1 MSNRTCS
8 RRFGRRAVALAVVSA
23 FAALPAAAQAATTPV
38 DLQTAKPFV
47 ALGGAAVT
55 NAGQPST
62 LYGDLGV
69 SPGTS
74 LAMGSS
80 VVNGATHNNDAVA
93 AQAQLDLTGAY
104 NTAAGETPFTD
115 LTGQDLGSVGIL
127 PAGNYKY
134 SSAAQLTGT
143 LTLDGGGDPNAQFVF
158 QIGSQLTTAS
168 ASRVQ
173 LINGAS
179 ACNVYWQ
186 MGTSAVLGSTT
197 DFNGN
202 LMALASISLD
212 DAATVT
218 GRVLARNGSVSLI
231 HNTLDARPC
240 NPVTSTPPGTTPGSG
255 TAPVSGT
262 PGSGGTTL
270 RPFRRPTAQTARGTA
285 IIRRTSPRPTGRNSC
300 TAGFTAQ
307 VRGHRIKRVTFS
319 LDGKRIS
326 SRRKSPFKVSVKAR
340 PGRHKIGARVTFTD
354 ATRAK
359 SMTLRYRACSAAVL
373 QPRHGP
379 ARFTG

>member
-8 RRFGRRAVALAVVSA
+8 RRLGRTAVVLAVVSA
-23 FAALPAAAQAATTPV
+23 FAAIPAAAQAATTPV
-38 DLQTAKPFV
+38 DLGTAKPFV
-47 ALGGAAVT
+47 ALGGQAVT
-55 NAGQPST
+55 NSGQPST

-69 SPGTS
+69 SPGTNLS
-74 LAMGSS
+74 MGSS
-80 VVNGATHNNDAVA
+80 VINGVTHNNDSVA

-115 LTGQDLGSVGIL
+115 LSNQDLGNVGIL
-127 PAGNYKY
+127 PAGNYRY
-134 SSAAQLTGT
+134 TSDAQLTGT

-202 LMALASISLD
+202 LMALASVSLD

-218 GRVLARNGSVSLI
+218 GRVLARNGSVTLI

-240 NPVTSTPPGTTPGSG
+240 NTVTSTPPGTTPG
-255 TAPVSGT
+255 AGT
-262 PGSGGTTL
+262 PGSGGSTPATTTL
-270 RPFRRPTAQTARGTA
+270 RPFVRPTAQTSRGTA

-300 TAGFTAQ
+300 TDGFTAQ
-307 VRGHRIKRVTFS
+307 VRGRRIKRVTFS

-340 PGRHKIGARVTFTD
+340 PGSHRIGARVTFTD

-359 SMTLRYRACSAAVL
+359 RVSLRYRACSAAAL
-373 QPRHGP
+373 QPRRGP